1 MIDKDLI
8 KKYKLEEDIKRFGL
22 INEYIYEKFDE
33 ADGGEEPQ
41 EDTGDDTQDGNMD
54 DTGGDIDM
62 DMTPGDDAEMDMDI
76 SNDMADGDDMNMDDM
91 MGDPSSEGM
100 PEGDADM
107 DMSDDTNTGDGEM
120 TEPMQDGDE
129 VIDVDDLT
137 NSQEQMDYKIDGVD
151 DKLAQLLQVI
161 DKFQGALADND
172 EKIADLKH
180 ELEVRNPT
188 PTERLNLRSQ
198 SGCPYNVSPKD
209 FWGEKGKDAVQ
220 YEIDFGNDDVTDPNE
235 REEYVLKKSDI
246 ENGNDRDI
254 SDSFATYKLSD
265 FINY

>member
-8 KKYKLEEDIKRFGL
+8 KKYKLEESIKRFGL

-41 EDTGDDTQDGNMD
+41 ADISDDTQDANMD
-54 DTGGDIDM
+54 DMGGDMDM
-62 DMTPGDDAEMDMDI
+62 DMTPGDDAEMDMDV
-76 SNDMADGDDMNMDDM
+76 SNDMADGDDMTMDDM

-100 PEGDADM
+100 PESDSDTDMGD
-107 DMSDDTNTGDGEM
+107 SEV

-151 DKLAQLLQVI
+151 DKLTQLLQVI
-161 DKFQGALADND
+161 DKFQGALATND

-198 SGCPYNVSPKD
+198 SGYPYNVSPKD
-209 FWGEKGKDAVQ
+209 FWNEKGRDATQ
-220 YEIDFGNDDVTDPNE
+220 YEIDFGNEDVTDPDE
-235 REEYVLKKSDI
+235 KEEYVLKKSDI

-265 FINY
+265 FVNY

>member
-33 ADGGEEPQ
+33 AKGEEEPQ
-41 EDTGDDTQDGNMD
+41 ADTDDNTQDSGTDDMCGN
-54 DTGGDIDM
+54 DM
-62 DMTPGDDAEMDMDI
+62 DMAPGDDAEMGMDM

-91 MGDPSSEGM
+91 IGDPSSEGM
-100 PEGDADM
+100 PDGDVDM
-107 DMSDDTNTGDGEM
+107 DMSGDTNTGDGEM

-198 SGCPYNVSPKD
+198 SGYPYNVSPKD

-220 YEIDFGNDDVTDPNE
+220 YEIDLGNDDVTDPNE

>member
-8 KKYKLEEDIKRFGL
+8 KKYKLEESIKRFGL

-33 ADGGEEPQ
+33 ADGGKEPQ
-41 EDTGDDTQDGNMD
+41 ADMGDDTQDVNMGD
-54 DTGGDIDM
+54 IGGDIDM
-62 DMTPGDDAEMDMDI
+62 DMTPGDDAEMNMDI
-76 SNDMADGDDMNMDDM
+76 GNDMNIDDM
-91 MGDPSSEGM
+91 MGAPSSEGM
-100 PEGDADM
+100 PEGDSDI
-107 DMSDDTNTGDGEM
+107 DVSDDGT

-151 DKLAQLLQVI
+151 DKLTQLLQVI
-161 DKFQGALADND
+161 DKFQNALATND

-198 SGCPYNVSPKD
+198 SGYPYNVSLKG
-209 FWGEKGKDAVQ
+209 FWNEKGRDATQ
-220 YEIDFGNDDVTDPNE
+220 YEIDFGNDDVTDTDE